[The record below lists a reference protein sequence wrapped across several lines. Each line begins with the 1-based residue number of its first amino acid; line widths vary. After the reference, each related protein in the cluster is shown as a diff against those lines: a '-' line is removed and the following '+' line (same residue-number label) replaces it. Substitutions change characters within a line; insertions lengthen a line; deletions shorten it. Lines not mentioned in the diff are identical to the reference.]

1 MNNTNAMRTVK
12 AGMMPGR
19 LVEVAVEDVTTV
31 GQVFELSGIEIPT
44 GYEVRMDGEKV
55 EMSKR
60 ATGNL
65 IVASKMIKGNATIKV
80 GTMPGRLVEVA
91 VEGTETVAQ
100 VFEIAGIEILSGYE
114 LRADGTKVDAS
125 QSVSG
130 ANLVVQS
137 KMIKGNNSTKV
148 GLMPGRLVEILAE
161 DGMTVAQRFE
171 LAGVSVPSGYE
182 VRADGEKVELSDTR
196 VANLLVASKMIKG
209 NCESNDFD
217 CADCVCQR
225 ICGMN
230 F

>member
-19 LVEVAVEDVTTV
+19 LMEVVVEDATTV

-55 EMSKR
+55 TMDTR
-60 ATGNL
+60 ASGNL

-100 VFEIAGIEILSGYE
+100 VFEIAGVALLSGYE

-125 QSVSG
+125 QSISG

-137 KMIKGNNSTKV
+137 KMIKGNSSTVKV
-148 GLMPGRLVEILAE
+148 GLMPGRLVEVVLEGTESVEKVFA
-161 DGMTVAQRFE
+161 
-171 LAGVSVPSGYE
+171 LAGIEIPSGYE
-182 VRADGEKVELSDTR
+182 IRMDGEKVNMDTN
-196 VANLLVASKMIKG
+196 ATGNLIVGSKLIKG
-209 NCESNDFD
+209 NK
-217 CADCVCQR
+217 
-225 ICGMN
+225 
-230 F
+230 